1 MVKDRLE
8 AYAKDLAARM
18 MRSDFDTLAKFAE
31 LLLETKRRGGTVFL
45 AGNGGSAATASHVT
59 NDLLK
64 GCRRGDEPG
73 FRAICLNDSSTL
85 LTCLAND
92 YAYED
97 VYAILLETYAK
108 KDDVLVLFS
117 GSGNSPNVVKAAE
130 KARQMSVR
138 VVGFGGRD
146 GGRMKP
152 LCDLAVIAPTDSM
165 EMLEDFHLVYFHDL
179 ACTLQEELGC
189 RAACPGH

>member
-1 MVKDRLE
+1 MRKNIER
-8 AYAKDLAARM
+8 YASELSERM
-18 MRSDFDTLAKFAE
+18 MKSDFDSLERVAE
-31 LLLETKRRGGTVFL
+31 RLLEAKAAGQTVFL

-64 GCRRGDEPG
+64 GCRCGQAPG
-73 FRAICLNDSSTL
+73 FKAVCLNDSSTL

-92 YAYED
+92 YSYED
-97 VYAILLETYAK
+97 VYALLLETYAAPK
-108 KDDVLVLFS
+108 DVLILFS

-130 KARQMSVR
+130 KARRMGVT
-138 VVGFGGRD
+138 VIGFGGRD
-146 GGRMKP
+146 GGKMKP

-179 ACTLQEELGC
+179 AKVLRRRLGC
-189 RAACPGH
+189 DEERTCD